1 MRRRVIITN
10 TNKILSVM
18 PNVHVD
24 PEFDDL
30 VPRMAEPIFDE
41 FVKLIEEHGYDKPI
55 IDVLPDG
62 AILDGR
68 HRFLAAK
75 KLGGKYQQQLQY
87 RVLKMNRIDA
97 IDYVFRS
104 NKGRNNLSK
113 SQLAMMAAKR
123 LQQVS
128 KYREK
133 AKANQAKFRGNQ
145 FTNKKVESGSPEP
158 DSTMS
163 TKDSNRSSIQAAKEV
178 GVSKASVVR
187 AAKIDREDPK
197 AAKRVVDGKETIF
210 HAYNNLA
217 SQKAKQK
224 KTEASGEAKS
234 VEHKV
239 PEQPK
244 PQPKQPARP
253 KFDKKLEKHDQ
264 YEMSKAQ
271 LKRNQA
277 TLKEP
282 KGFKRLRTEGKQA
295 AYMAVINMKDLFP
308 DVASVIEDYHEGI
321 EDAWITLKEIFP
333 DKAEYLE
340 KQFDYLYQ
348 VMHKED

>member
-1 MRRRVIITN
+1 MILTD
-10 TNKILSVM
+10 TKKILSVM
-18 PNVHVD
+18 PNVHID
-24 PEFDDL
+24 PELDDL
-30 VPRMAEPIFDE
+30 VPRMADPVFDE
-41 FVKLIEEHGYDKPI
+41 FVGLVKEHGYDKPI

-68 HRFLAAK
+68 HRFLAAQR
-75 KLGGKYQQQLQY
+75 LGGEFQQQLKY
-87 RVLKMNRIDA
+87 RVLDMNRLDA

-133 AKANQAKFRGNQ
+133 AKKSQARNQYTKAKVDSVS
-145 FTNKKVESGSPEP
+145 VETESKSN
-158 DSTMS
+158 
-163 TKDSNRSSIQAAKEV
+163 SNRSSVQAAKEV
-178 GVSKASVVR
+178 GVSRASVTR
-187 AAKIDREDPK
+187 AIRVNQEDPQ
-197 AAKRVVDGKETIF
+197 AAKRVVNGKETVR
-210 HAYNNLA
+210 HAYNNLP
-217 SQKAKQK
+217 SQKAKQQAK
-224 KTEASGEAKS
+224 KTEEKS
-234 VEHKV
+234 QITQ
-239 PEQPK
+239 QPK
-244 PQPKQPARP
+244 DDKPSRPSNQLSTP
-253 KFDKKLEKHDQ
+253 KFTKKLEKHDQ

-282 KGFKRLRTEGKQA
+282 KGFKRLRTEGKHA

-321 EDAWITLKEIFP
+321 EDAWATLKEVFP